1 MPRARLLLLAL
12 AACLWTAAC
21 ASNNGPMA
29 PRSYPGEPQPA
40 PAEPAVPPSRRP
52 AQPPTDQ
59 PALPPAPSSGAGNTA
74 AAPVP
79 PASIPSPTIDGAA
92 IAAAA
97 LAERGR
103 PYRLGG
109 ETPAGFDCSGL
120 VQYVFAQQGIA
131 VPRQVIDQFTVG
143 HAVPRREIQAG
154 DLLFFA
160 TTSDE
165 ASHVGIALDRDRF
178 VDAPSA
184 HGHVRID
191 RLSAPYWKKRFLG
204 ARRIEASAATREA
217 PPQ

>member
-1 MPRARLLLLAL
+1 VRPPDDRSAR
-12 AACLWTAAC
+12 
-21 ASNNGPMA
+21 P
-29 PRSYPGEPQPA
+29 PA
-40 PAEPAVPPSRRP
+40 PA
-52 AQPPTDQ
+52 PTPGD
-59 PALPPAPSSGAGNTA
+59 SSAGSS
-74 AAPVP
+74 
-79 PASIPSPTIDGAA
+79 ASTIPSAPNIDGPA

-131 VPRQVIDQFTVG
+131 LPRQVIDQFTVG
-143 HAVPRREIQAG
+143 QPVPRREIQAG

-160 TTSDE
+160 TTSDD

-191 RLSAPYWKKRFLG
+191 RLSAPYWSKRFLG
-204 ARRIEASAATREA
+204 AKRIEASAATREA
-217 PPQ
+217 GPPSR

>member
-1 MPRARLLLLAL
+1 
-12 AACLWTAAC
+12 
-21 ASNNGPMA
+21 MA

-40 PAEPAVPPSRRP
+40 EPAAVPPPRSP
-52 AQPPTDQ
+52 VQPPSDQ
-59 PALPPAPSSGAGNTA
+59 PALPPAPSSEAGDA
-74 AAPVP
+74 SAAPAP
-79 PASIPSPTIDGAA
+79 SASIPWEPRIDGAT

-120 VQYVFAQQGIA
+120 VQYVFAEQGIA
-131 VPRQVIDQFTVG
+131 VPRQVIDQFTIG

-165 ASHVGIALDRDRF
+165 ASHVGIALDGDRF

-191 RLSAPYWKKRFLG
+191 RLSAPYWNKRFLG

-217 PPQ
+217 PPR